1 LDLDNG
7 AADEI
12 AAVADDASLDL
23 NTDDL
28 NIDSVNTDEFATNV
42 DMEPAVLDQA
52 VEPQLDDAIDSAEAV
67 EDFELDLD
75 MGSDAS
81 ADQATS
87 ALGDNLGLEL
97 PDETHELE
105 RVVSDTDD
113 DQLLDEIERSLDELE
128 ADGLLT
134 PDLDEDAQFSFDDDA
149 DTSATKLDLA
159 RAYIDMGDD
168 DGAREILGE
177 VMTEGDSNQQGEANE
192 LLSKL

>member
-1 LDLDNG
+1 MND
-7 AADEI
+7 
-12 AAVADDASLDL
+12 
-23 NTDDL
+23 T
-28 NIDSVNTDEFATNV
+28 
-42 DMEPAVLDQA
+42 
-52 VEPQLDDAIDSAEAV
+52 
-67 EDFELDLD
+67 
-75 MGSDAS
+75 
-81 ADQATS
+81 
-87 ALGDNLGLEL
+87 LGGNLGLEL

-105 RVVSDTDD
+105 RVVSEADD

-177 VMTEGDSNQQGEANE
+177 VISEGDSNQQGEANE
-192 LLSKL
+192 LLGKL